1 MLRSPKIC
9 EKKILGKKIK
19 RKKKKNED
27 DFSNSIYLFLNIFN
41 SEIKYNLKINTRI
54 YHELDL
60 SKTELDL
67 FCAQYHRRS

>member
-41 SEIKYNLKINTRI
+41 SEIKYKKINLKFFFSLI
-54 YHELDL
+54 L
-60 SKTELDL
+60 S
-67 FCAQYHRRS
+67 